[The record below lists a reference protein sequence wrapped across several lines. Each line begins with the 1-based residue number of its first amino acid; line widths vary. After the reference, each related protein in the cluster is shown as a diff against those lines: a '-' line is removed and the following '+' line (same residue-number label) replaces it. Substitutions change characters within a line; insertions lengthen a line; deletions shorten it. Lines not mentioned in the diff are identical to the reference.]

1 MPIAQSLTA
10 HNAVDT
16 AIARVLQAETDAAAA
31 IQAAQAEAVAI
42 NERTRAAVRAL
53 DERTERRIRAA
64 RARFEERTARMVA
77 ALDAELATARESPL
91 SSTELTRVDGAVR
104 ELAAELTSG
113 AS

>member
-16 AIARVLQAETDAAAA
+16 AIARVLQAEADAAAA
-31 IQAAQAEAVAI
+31 IQAAQVEAMAI

-64 RARFEERTARMVA
+64 RARFEELTARMVT
-77 ALDAELATARESPL
+77 ALDAELAAPRESPL
-91 SSTELTRVDGAVR
+91 SSTELARVDSAVR
-104 ELAAELTSG
+104 ELAVALTSG
-113 AS
+113 PS